1 MRYFKRLFFGK
12 IFENVMFYEI
22 LRNVFVCKL
31 MFGYIIFVILERI
44 MFFFGNFLFILK
56 KKEGLILFNESCC
69 VDFFKVLE

>member
-56 KKEGLILFNESCC
+56 KKGRF
-69 VDFFKVLE
+69 DFI

>member
-1 MRYFKRLFFGK
+1 MRYFKRLFFGE

-56 KKEGLILFNESCC
+56 KKGRF
-69 VDFFKVLE
+69 DFI